1 MTPEIFIAILGFILG
16 ITVLIFSSDRAVKH
30 SIRIATML
38 GISPFIVGLVLVSIG
53 TDFPEIANSVVSSAL
68 GHGDINAGDSFGSV
82 LTQLTFVFGIM
93 SLLNTGFEIKR
104 KVIIVSG
111 ICLILSLILSVSI
124 AQQGYI
130 SRLNALIMIATW
142 PVLILITKRLT
153 KKDVKKKFVYQYKQ
167 NFRKDLIIAILG
179 FVGVGIGSYML
190 IQSII
195 KLSTVFEVS
204 EYLISFFIVSIG
216 TSLPELIV
224 DLTAIRRKE
233 FELAVGDIMGS
244 CIIDATVSIGIGNLF
259 FPNFISGRLAMI
271 TGLYA
276 IFASII
282 VMTILA
288 LRKKLDRRVGIL
300 FIFIY
305 LFSFTM
311 LSF

>member
-1 MTPEIFIAILGFILG
+1 LTPEIFIAILGFILG